1 MLRATV
7 VMLLATDSKNSVIG
21 ILSTA
26 GFSSIAY
33 DPFGYHLPS
42 QRGIIHSQFNGEHFE
57 SRTVCY
63 MLGGGHRV
71 YKPLFGIFLS
81 PDSSSPFGKG
91 GLNGYMYCLADPI
104 NRIDPTGR
112 FSIRSLFG
120 NFFRR
125 WSRQKPDLVVSR
137 KTYAP
142 LTNKLARELPKEL
155 NTLHAA
161 RTKAPNKFPITLVKT
176 NEQLSSLQFNSGTK
190 NKYILTDQNELIV
203 GSSPKYL
210 EIKHAAYAH
219 YSASELGTSE
229 NVIAA
234 GEIGKGRYKS
244 TAYFFFNSESGHYQ
258 PRFNRAKLAAEKI
271 REMGV
276 AAKAVPRSIRL

>member
-1 MLRATV
+1 MLRSTV
-7 VMLLATDSKNSVIG
+7 AILLATDSKKSVIR

-33 DPFGYHLPS
+33 GPFGYCLPS
-42 QRGIIHSQFNGEHFE
+42 QRGITHSQFNGEQFE
-57 SRTVCY
+57 SRTGCY

-81 PDSSSPFGKG
+81 PDSFSPFGKG

-104 NRIDPTGR
+104 NRVDPTGR

-120 NFFRR
+120 KFFIR
-125 WSRQKPDLVVSR
+125 WSRQKPGLAVSR

-142 LTNKLARELPKEL
+142 LPNKMAHDLPKDL

-161 RTKAPNKFPITLVKT
+161 LTEAPDKFPITLVKT
-176 NEQLSSLQFNSGTK
+176 NEQLSSLQFNSGMK
-190 NKYILTDQNELIV
+190 NKYILTDQNELII
-203 GSSPKYL
+203 GSSPEYL

-219 YSASELGTSE
+219 YSANKMGTSK

-234 GEIGKGRYKS
+234 GEIGKGQYKS
-244 TAYFFFNSESGHYQ
+244 TGYFFFNSESGHYR
-258 PRFNRAKLAAEKI
+258 PRFNRAKLAAEKV
-271 REMGV
+271 RGMGV